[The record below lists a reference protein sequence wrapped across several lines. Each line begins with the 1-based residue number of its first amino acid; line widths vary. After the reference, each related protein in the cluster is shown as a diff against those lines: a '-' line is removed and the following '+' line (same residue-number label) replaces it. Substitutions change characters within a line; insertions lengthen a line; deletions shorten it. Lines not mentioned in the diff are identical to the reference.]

1 MRSTT
6 RVGLFCACI
15 GLLAPRVFGDAI
27 ALEGKTFSSESEVYL
42 IQVDRGPD
50 ANDVSGFAFE
60 LCSHCSVKSDAPFLF
75 NPNLSQAAFSRD
87 FFAPFSGVSALNNG
101 ANGNLSLPTALL
113 SSSIN
118 AIAAQTT
125 TTTTTTTIFQITP
138 TGSSSDSGGTSASSQ
153 SSGTTGGSK
162 PTTTTTTTAPRTLTS
177 TVKAD
182 ATLAANPEP
191 ATLMLLGTGL
201 AVGVFGRRKAR
212 GRQV

>member
-1 MRSTT
+1 
-6 RVGLFCACI
+6 
-15 GLLAPRVFGDAI
+15 
-27 ALEGKTFSSESEVYL
+27 LEGKTFSSESEVYL
-42 IQVDRGPD
+42 IEVDHGQD
-50 ANDVSGFAFE
+50 ANDVSGFALE
-60 LCSHCSVKSDAPFLF
+60 LCSHCSVKADAPFLF

-118 AIAAQTT
+118 AIAQQT
-125 TTTTTTTIFQITP
+125 TTTTTTTIFQISP
-138 TGSSSDSGGTSASSQ
+138 SSSSSDSSSTSASSQ
-153 SSGTTGGSK
+153 PAVTTGG
-162 PTTTTTTTAPRTLTS
+162 PTTNTTTAPRTLTS

-201 AVGVFGRRKAR
+201 AVGVFGRRKVR

>member
-42 IQVDRGPD
+42 IEVDHGQD
-50 ANDVSGFAFE
+50 ANDVSGFALE
-60 LCSHCSVKSDAPFLF
+60 LCSHCSVKADAPFLF

-101 ANGNLSLPTALL
+101 ANCNLSLPTALL

-118 AIAAQTT
+118 AIAQTT
-125 TTTTTTTIFQITP
+125 TTTTTTTLFQVSP
-138 TGSSSDSGGTSASSQ
+138 SSSSSNSSGTSASSQ
-153 SSGTTGGSK
+153 PTATSGGST
-162 PTTTTTTTAPRTLTS
+162 PATTTTTAPRTLTS

-201 AVGVFGRRKAR
+201 AVGVFGRRKVR

>member
-42 IQVDRGPD
+42 IEVDHGQD
-50 ANDVSGFAFE
+50 ANDVSGFALE
-60 LCSHCSVKSDAPFLF
+60 LCSHCSVKADAPFLF

-118 AIAAQTT
+118 AIAQQT
-125 TTTTTTTIFQITP
+125 TTTTTTTIFQISP
-138 TGSSSDSGGTSASSQ
+138 SSSSSDSSSTSASSQ
-153 SSGTTGGSK
+153 PAVTTGG
-162 PTTTTTTTAPRTLTS
+162 PTTNTTTAPRTLTS

-201 AVGVFGRRKAR
+201 AVGVFGRRKVR